1 VGSHGDVLAAA
12 GRLAGLLAAG
22 LTRAVLARWPDT
34 LDAA

>member
-1 VGSHGDVLAAA
+1 VLAAA